1 MRFPILASAAL
12 ALSSALCL
20 AGPAAAQDQQLPAPV
35 PAKTVPAETV
45 GLDETGSGVPALWK
59 VADEDTTIYLF
70 GTVHSLPADVDWYR
84 GELAAALD
92 SSDEL
97 VTEID
102 MNPEAMAAMQQVI
115 VSKALLQEGTLR
127 GLMSED
133 QLAIY
138 EGAMA
143 KLGLSP
149 DSFDSMEPWFA
160 ALMLSNSALSE
171 AGFSPAAGAESV
183 LEDISDGSKKRSALE
198 TVEFQMSIF
207 DELPMDAQMRFL
219 LEGAEEI
226 DTLADELQKMVD
238 EWAVGDAEGLAVL
251 LNEAFEEDPVLAERL
266 LYSRNADW
274 AVWIDD
280 RLDEPGKVFMA
291 VGAGHLAGNNSVQE
305 LLAERGITALR
316 VQ

>member
-1 MRFPILASAAL
+1 MQFPTSIRAAACSILALTLTAPAL
-12 ALSSALCL
+12 A
-20 AGPAAAQDQQLPAPV
+20 QEQRLPTPIQAEMV
-35 PAKTVPAETV
+35 PASEA
-45 GLDETGSGVPALWK
+45 GLEAPALWK
-59 VADEDTTIYLF
+59 VADEDTVIYLF
-70 GTVHSLPADVDWYR
+70 GTVHSLPEDVDWYR
-84 GELAAALD
+84 GELAAALN

-102 MNPEAMAAMQQVI
+102 MNPEAIAAMQQVI

-127 GLMSED
+127 GLMDAD
-133 QLAIY
+133 QLATY
-138 EGAMA
+138 ETAMG
-143 KLGLSP
+143 KLGLP
-149 DSFDSMEPWFA
+149 PASFDAMEPWFA
-160 ALMLSNSALSE
+160 ALMMSNTALAK
-171 AGFSPAAGAESV
+171 AGFSPTAGAETV
-183 LEDISDGSKKRSALE
+183 LEEISGGTMTRSALE
-198 TVEFQMSIF
+198 TVEFQMAIF

-238 EWAVGDAEGLAVL
+238 EWAVGDAEGLADL
-251 LNEAFEEDPVLAERL
+251 LNEAFEEDPVLADRL
-266 LYSRNADW
+266 LYSRNANW

-291 VGAGHLAGNNSVQE
+291 VGAGHLAGKNSVQS

>member
-1 MRFPILASAAL
+1 MRFPILASAAF

-20 AGPAAAQDQQLPAPV
+20 AGPAAAQDQQLPSPV
-35 PAKTVPAETV
+35 PARTVPAEAV

-127 GLMSED
+127 GLMNED

-143 KLGLSP
+143 KLGLLP
-149 DSFDSMEPWFA
+149 DSFDTMEPWFA

-238 EWAVGDAEGLAVL
+238 EWAVGDAEGLADL

-291 VGAGHLAGNNSVQE
+291 VGAGHLAGNNSVQD

>member
-1 MRFPILASAAL
+1 MTFPTSIRAAACSILALTLTAPAL
-12 ALSSALCL
+12 AQEQRLPTPVQTEMVAASE
-20 AGPAAAQDQQLPAPV
+20 AGLEA
-35 PAKTVPAETV
+35 
-45 GLDETGSGVPALWK
+45 PALWK
-59 VADEDTTIYLF
+59 VADEDTVIYLF

-84 GELAAALD
+84 GELAQALN

-102 MNPEAMAAMQQVI
+102 MNPEAIAAMQEVI

-127 GLMSED
+127 GLMDAD
-133 QLAIY
+133 QLATY
-138 EGAMA
+138 ETAMA
-143 KLGLSP
+143 KLGLP
-149 DSFDSMEPWFA
+149 PATFDSMEPWFA
-160 ALMLSNSALSE
+160 ALMMSNTALAK
-171 AGFSPAAGAESV
+171 AGFSPTAGAETV
-183 LEDISDGSKKRSALE
+183 LEEISGGTMTRSALE
-198 TVEFQMSIF
+198 TIEFQMAIF

-219 LEGAEEI
+219 LEGAGEI

-238 EWAVGDAEGLAVL
+238 EWAVGDAEGLADL
-251 LNEAFEEDPVLAERL
+251 LNEAFEEDPVLADRL
-266 LYSRNADW
+266 LYSRNASW

-291 VGAGHLAGNNSVQE
+291 VGAGHLAGKNSVQS